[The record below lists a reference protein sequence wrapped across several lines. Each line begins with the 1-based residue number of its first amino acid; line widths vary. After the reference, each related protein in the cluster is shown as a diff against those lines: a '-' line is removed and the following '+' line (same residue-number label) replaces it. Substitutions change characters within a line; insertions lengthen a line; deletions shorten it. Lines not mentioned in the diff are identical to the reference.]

1 MISPNSYSKFRNTF
15 LSMYDYNSPTTAS
28 GSKNSMPPTTTET
41 LKRMLSDK
49 KRPSDHWETHLKQE
63 ASYINTLINSKIND
77 VNTVSISSC
86 NGKPLMIKVGNENK
100 GIIEYN
106 NFLRQASKT
115 PVSVDL
121 KQDVIKIMEKH
132 NKNDEN
138 DPNVAMGQQ
147 LNALKSKFVQV
158 LDSYRKREQMLVER
172 CKYLET
178 ELIKSQE
185 SNQIN

>member
-1 MISPNSYSKFRNTF
+1 M
-15 LSMYDYNSPTTAS
+15 
-28 GSKNSMPPTTTET
+28 
-41 LKRMLSDK
+41 
-49 KRPSDHWETHLKQE
+49 
-63 ASYINTLINSKIND
+63 
-77 VNTVSISSC
+77 NTVSISSC

-106 NFLRQASKT
+106 NFLRQANKT

-121 KQDVIKIMEKH
+121 KQDVIKIMDKS
-132 NKNDEN
+132 KNDEN
-138 DPNVAMGQQ
+138 DANVIMGQQ

-158 LDSYRKREQMLVER
+158 LDSYKKREQMLVER

-178 ELIKSQE
+178 ELLKSQE

>member
-1 MISPNSYSKFRNTF
+1 MNTNSYSKFRNTF

-28 GSKNSMPPTTTET
+28 GSKNSVPPTTSET

-49 KRPSDHWETHLKQE
+49 KKPTNREENQLKQD
-63 ASYINTLINSKIND
+63 ASYINTLINSKIHD
-77 VNTVSISSC
+77 VNTVSISSW

-121 KQDVIKIMEKH
+121 KQDVIKIMEK

-138 DPNVAMGQQ
+138 DPNLIMNQQ
-147 LNALKSKFVQV
+147 LNALKIKFVQV
-158 LDSYRKREQMLVER
+158 LDGYKKREQILVER

-178 ELIKSQE
+178 ELLKTQE
-185 SNQIN
+185 SRQNE

>member
-1 MISPNSYSKFRNTF
+1 
-15 LSMYDYNSPTTAS
+15 MYDYNSPTTAS

-49 KRPSDHWETHLKQE
+49 KKPTERWETQLKQD
-63 ASYINTLINSKIND
+63 ASYINTLINSKIHD

-106 NFLRQASKT
+106 NFLRQANKT

-121 KQDVIKIMEKH
+121 KQDVIKIMDKS
-132 NKNDEN
+132 KNDEN
-138 DPNVAMGQQ
+138 DANVIMGQQ

-158 LDSYRKREQMLVER
+158 LDSYKKREQMLVER

-178 ELIKSQE
+178 ELLKSQE